1 VSFQSPIYADAK
13 LDTNERPFT
22 CYCGLAFT
30 RRDLLRRHEKLSHA
44 DGLATGSELAPSE
57 AQHPRT
63 GQHHQFYRGGD
74 GQKSVPSCNDTFQQ
88 LSFSPMQE
96 EHSEPRTGWSTLVI
110 TSRARVAFY
119 HVITWKC
126 SPTAKLPRRKQIYLI
141 GIGFPRNRAYAAQAT
156 AGCSRCTSF
165 IRWQRHGSVYSSDG

>member
-1 VSFQSPIYADAK
+1 VRSICSGTFVHVSISGSPPQCMILIHFQYPTYADAK

-44 DGLATGSELAPSE
+44 EGLATGSEHAPSE
-57 AQHPRT
+57 AQHPQT

-96 EHSEPRTGWSTLVI
+96 HSEPRTGWSTLII
-110 TSRARVAFY
+110 TSARSLLSCDNVEA
-119 HVITWKC
+119 
-126 SPTAKLPRRKQIYLI
+126 
-141 GIGFPRNRAYAAQAT
+141 
-156 AGCSRCTSF
+156 
-165 IRWQRHGSVYSSDG
+165 